1 MVISKS
7 PMQKKRIDSF
17 IDSLDDFYWQSAESF
32 SLNLSKYMEKENIAA
47 EYIVEAYL
55 EMCGKMITEQIK
67 FARTGNYS
75 CKSWTDANDNI
86 YGNDGV
92 MKAYMH
98 GLLLSQF
105 LWKNHYLILRF
116 YLQRAL
122 RVENVSRCVEIGVGH
137 GLLTSY
143 AAQTFP
149 KASFKAVDTSPE
161 SIEMSKKIIRSF
173 SGAETN
179 IEFTTRDILE
189 FSSGEKYDLAI
200 MGEVIEHLDDPRPA
214 LAAVR
219 NLVADGGRLFLTT
232 CANCPAVDHVYN
244 FKSVE
249 EIADMLVGAGFNIV
263 EDIALPVEDIPREKW
278 LQTKVGVNYAAIL
291 EKA

>member
-1 MVISKS
+1 MVLLKS

-17 IDSLDDFYWQSAESF
+17 IDTLDDFYWQTAESF
-32 SLNLSKYMEKENIAA
+32 SINLAKYLEKENIGV
-47 EYIVEAYL
+47 EYVVDAYL
-55 EMCGKMITEQIK
+55 EMCGKMLTEQIK

-75 CKSWTDANDNI
+75 CKSWTDANENI

-105 LWKNHYLILRF
+105 LWKNHYHILRF

-122 RVENVSRCVEIGVGH
+122 GAENVSRCVEIGVGH
-137 GLLTSY
+137 GLLISL
-143 AAQTFP
+143 AAQKFP
-149 KASFKAVDTSPE
+149 RSFFKAVDTSPE
-161 SIEMSKKIIRSF
+161 SIEMSKKIISCF
-173 SGAETN
+173 AGNETN
-179 IEFTTRDILE
+179 VEFTTRDILE

-219 NLVADGGRLFLTT
+219 NLVADEGRLFLTT
-232 CANCPAVDHVYN
+232 CANCPAIDHVYN

-249 EIADMLVGAGFNIV
+249 EIAEMLEASGFKII
-263 EDIALPVEDIPREKW
+263 EDIALPVEDVPREKW
-278 LQTKVGVNYAAIL
+278 VQTKVGVNYAAIL